1 MTAQRGPLV
10 DPAEVPGWLRGLVA
24 ATDDLDPAV
33 WSRFTRPM
41 DGARDAAVLILFG
54 EQEHGPDVLLQL
66 RADGTST
73 HSGQVAFPGGAAE
86 SDDEGPVATALR
98 EAVEET
104 GVDPSGV
111 RPLAVLPSLGI
122 PVSGFH
128 VTPVLAY
135 WAQPSRVWAV
145 DPAETQ
151 AVARVPID
159 VLADPANR
167 FQVTHPSGFTA
178 PAFSLPGMLVWGFTA
193 GLLTMILAI
202 GGWEQPWDT
211 SDVRDLEAA
220 WRQAG
225 APGDREPAGGPPE
238 EPVYPA
244 ANHRPG
250 DTAGGPGSRP
260 ETGTAGV
267 ADELG

>member
-1 MTAQRGPLV
+1 MTAPQQGPLV
-10 DPAEVPGWLRGLVA
+10 DLAEVPAWLHGLVA
-24 ATDDLDPAV
+24 ATEDLDVAT
-33 WSRFTRPM
+33 WSRFTQRM

-54 EQEHGPDVLLQL
+54 EQEAHGPDVLLQL

-73 HSGQVAFPGGAAE
+73 HSGQVAFPGGASE
-86 SDDEGPVATALR
+86 LDDDGPVATALR

-111 RPLAVLPSLGI
+111 RPLAVLPSLGV

-135 WAQPSRVWAV
+135 WEKPSRVWAV

-159 VLADPANR
+159 VLTDPANR
-167 FQVTHPSGFTA
+167 FQVQHPSGFLG
-178 PAFSLPGMLVWGFTA
+178 PAFALPGMLVWGFTA
-193 GLLTMILAI
+193 GVLTMLLGI
-202 GGWEQPWDT
+202 GGWERPWDT

-220 WRQAG
+220 WG
-225 APGDREPAGGPPE
+225 AVSSEVGG
-238 EPVYPA
+238 
-244 ANHRPG
+244 
-250 DTAGGPGSRP
+250 
-260 ETGTAGV
+260 
-267 ADELG
+267 